1 MNVSIYEGSCNA
13 SYIIRFLHRGFLEDH
28 SKPIIFTMAWLDRV
42 KNLIGLVRWFCE
54 NSKLRQMVNLV
65 VVGGDR
71 NPSKSKDMEEA
82 KEIETMHSL
91 IEEYNLFGQF
101 RWICTQKN
109 RVRNGELYRYIAD
122 TRGAFIQVSCLEIQ
136 ICEKSYMISIVCMW

>member
-1 MNVSIYEGSCNA
+1 MENGYLWMDVSIYEGSSNV
-13 SYIIRFLHRGFLEDH
+13 SYITVFLHRGFLEDH

-54 NSKLRQMVNLV
+54 NTKLRQMVNLV

-71 NPSKSKDMEEA
+71 NPSKSKDREEA
-82 KEIETMHSL
+82 KEIETMHGL

-101 RWICTQKN
+101 RWICTQKLMALN
-109 RVRNGELYRYIAD
+109 N
-122 TRGAFIQVSCLEIQ
+122 
-136 ICEKSYMISIVCMW
+136 